1 MKKTITKTKPLA
13 IFRWIMCTLVLIGA
27 TVTNGMSQTVTI
39 TCTGTAG
46 SYASGSVSSSG
57 VMNDGNM
64 ITINSSSNRGWAH
77 FDLSSIPA
85 SAIVSA
91 VTANFYTYS
100 STTSSAT
107 NNVYGFTGDPSTTA
121 GTTLYANCANGTS
134 FNASSWSATGNQ
146 AKVLN
151 ATGIAFV
158 QANCGGNS
166 ANLGY
171 VRGSTNTYNIY
182 GYPQAG
188 SEPSLTITYTI
199 PALCSGTPAPGNTL
213 STASTVCSGVNFT
226 LSTQNSTSGSGVTYQ
241 WQSSPDDVTYSD
253 IVGATTATLS
263 TNITTA
269 TYFQCVVTCS
279 AGPSSG
285 TSTPIQITL
294 NTFENC
300 YCTPTTTNG
309 CASGDHITNVTF
321 TSLVNPINNS
331 TGTCLVN
338 SYSDYT
344 TTITAASV
352 SQGDVVPVSVH
363 VGNGGTEY
371 AGLWIDFDHSGT
383 FDATEFLGL
392 PTPSNAGSPDWQ
404 FDGNITIPYT
414 ALTGVTRMRVRSSY
428 NAVELGTDAC
438 STFSYGETEDYF
450 VDITSSS
457 NCSGTP
463 APGNTLSTVNSICP
477 STNFTLSLQ
486 NSTIGAGVTYQWQSS
501 PDNITYSDI
510 AGETSTSLTVSQ
522 STATYYQCIVTCTNS
537 SSSSTSTPVQVTM
550 NSFTDCYCTSGAQYT
565 SDEEIFSVTVN
576 GSTNAYDCITVAP
589 GAGSVLNQYSNF
601 QSLGSLTSVE
611 QGATIPF
618 SILEDECDGATYY
631 DNGCTIFI
639 DFNQNGSYD
648 DAGEQIFVEGTTTL
662 SPRTISGS
670 FTVPLTALTGV
681 TGMRIIVAEGISGSG
696 LTSCLSYGY
705 GETEDYL
712 ITIDPFSSCSGTPA
726 PGNTLTTLS
735 TVCATTSFTLS
746 TQNTVSG
753 GGITYQWQS
762 SPDNT
767 TYSDIV
773 GATSPTYT
781 TTQPSS
787 TYYQCVV
794 TCPTGPSSGTSTPI
808 QVNMDAIANCYCTP
822 STVNGGTFDAI
833 TGFISTDMNYNYSTT
848 TGLPSPGYEDL
859 TATVGTAFLGST
871 NAFEI
876 DEMDSG
882 DAAAIWI
889 DFNDNG
895 SFEDAGELVA
905 TTGQGAIVTGTIS
918 IPFTVALGNHRLRI
932 RNTYDPLNPIASTTS
947 CSTTNSYGETKD
959 FTITIIPAYDM
970 GVDNILTPVSPACYT
985 NAETISV
992 TVQNY
997 GLGTLDMSVNP
1008 LTVNCDITGANPN
1021 NTTLTPMVIN
1031 SGLITAGG
1039 TLVVTFATPYDM
1051 SAAGSYDVTVTTS
1064 IAYDGSTTNDSNNES
1079 YVRNADPVVTA
1090 SVDNSTVCEGS
1101 NITLTGGGADT
1112 YTWDNGATD
1121 GVAFAASAATTTFV
1135 VTGTDIYGC
1144 TAIAST
1150 SITVNTLP
1158 TVTASVDNSTV
1169 CEGSNITLT
1178 GGGADTYTW
1187 DNGSTDGV
1195 AFAASAAT
1203 TTFVV
1208 TGTDLN
1214 GCVNTA
1220 STSITVNTLPTVTAT
1235 ADYTTVCEGSNVT
1248 LTGSGASSYA
1258 WDNGVTDG
1266 VAFATSTSATYIVTG
1281 TDANSCVNTA
1291 SVSITVNPLPSVS
1304 ASVDNST
1311 VCEGSYITLTGGGAD
1326 TYTWDNGATDG
1337 VAFAASASTTTF
1349 VVTGTDLN
1357 GCVNTA
1363 STSITVNSLPTVT
1376 ATADYTTVCEGSNV
1390 TLTGGGASS
1399 YAWDNGV
1406 TDGVAF
1412 ATSTSSTYIVT
1423 GTDANSCANTASV
1436 SITVNPIPV
1445 VTLDVFNPTIVCD
1458 DAAPFALPAGLPA
1471 GGIYSGLGVTGT
1483 DYTPTA
1489 LIDGL
1494 NTVTYTVT
1502 ELGCT
1507 DSASQTIY
1515 VSNCVGINQ
1524 LAVNNEVSI
1533 YPNPSSG
1540 VFTLHISNASIQE
1553 LVITVTDI
1561 QGREVYKALD
1571 KNISADYTKTI
1582 SLENIAKGIYYI
1594 HINNGVETSVQKIVT
1609 Q

>member
-13 IFRWIMCTLVLIGA
+13 IFRWVMCTLVLIGA

-46 SYASGSVSSSG
+46 SYASGSVNSSG

-134 FNASSWSATGNQ
+134 FNASTWSATGNQ

-158 QANCGGNS
+158 QANCGGNN

-188 SEPSLTITYTI
+188 SEPSLTITYTV
-199 PALCSGTPAPGNTL
+199 PSLCSGTPAPGNTL
-213 STASTVCSGVNFT
+213 STASSVCSGVNFT

-241 WQSSPDDVTYSD
+241 WQSSPDDVTYSN
-253 IVGATTATLS
+253 IVGATTATLT

-294 NTFENC
+294 NSFENC

-309 CASGDHITNVTF
+309 CTSGDHITNVTF

-414 ALTGVTRMRVRSSY
+414 ALTGITRMRVRSSY
-428 NAVELGTDAC
+428 NIVELGTDAC

-450 VDITSSS
+450 VDIASSS

-463 APGNTLSTVNSICP
+463 APGNTLSTVTSICP
-477 STNFTLSLQ
+477 NTNFDLSLQ

-501 PDNITYSDI
+501 PDNVTYTDI
-510 AGETSTSLTVSQ
+510 AGETSTSLTISQ
-522 STATYYQCIVTCTNS
+522 STATYYQCLVTCTNS
-537 SSSSTSTPVQVTM
+537 SSSATSTPVQVTM
-550 NSFTDCYCTSGAQYT
+550 NTFDNCYCTPTTTGGCSSGDHITNVTFNSLVNPINNSTGTCLVNSYSDYT
-565 SDEEIFSVTVN
+565 TTVTAATVSQGDVVPVIVHVGN
-576 GSTNAYDCITVAP
+576 GGTEYAGLWIDFDHSGTFEATEFLGLPSPSN
-589 GAGSVLNQYSNF
+589 AGSPDWQFDGNI
-601 QSLGSLTSVE
+601 
-611 QGATIPF
+611 TIP
-618 SILEDECDGATYY
+618 
-631 DNGCTIFI
+631 N
-639 DFNQNGSYD
+639 
-648 DAGEQIFVEGTTTL
+648 
-662 SPRTISGS
+662 
-670 FTVPLTALTGV
+670 TALTGI
-681 TGMRIIVAEGISGSG
+681 TRMRVRSSYN
-696 LTSCLSYGY
+696 TSELGTDACTTFSF

-712 ITIDPFSSCSGTPA
+712 INIAPFSSCSGTPA
-726 PGNTLTTLS
+726 PGNTISSLTT
-735 TVCATTSFTLS
+735 VCSTTSFTLS

-762 SPDNT
+762 STDNT
-767 TYSDIV
+767 TYTDIV
-773 GATSPTYT
+773 GATSSNYT

-787 TYYQCVV
+787 TYYQCLV
-794 TCPTGPSSGTSTPI
+794 TCPSGPSSGTSTPLQI
-808 QVNMDAIANCYCTP
+808 NMDAIANCYCTP
-822 STVNGGTFDAI
+822 STVNGGIFDAI
-833 TGFISTDMNYNYSTT
+833 TGFISTDMNYNYSTS

-859 TATVGTAFLGST
+859 TATLGTAFLGSN

-876 DEMDSG
+876 DEMYSG

-905 TTGQGAIVTGTIS
+905 TTGQGTIVTGSVS

-932 RNTYDPLNPIASTTS
+932 RNTDDTSNPIASTTS

-970 GVDNILTPVSPACYT
+970 GIANILTPVSPACYS

-997 GLGTLDMSVNP
+997 GLGTLDMSINP

-1021 NTTLTPMVIN
+1021 NMTLTPMVIN
-1031 SGLITAGG
+1031 TGLINAGG
-1039 TLVVTFATPYDM
+1039 TLVVTFSTPYDM
-1051 SAAGSYDVTVTTS
+1051 SAVGTYDVTVSTS
-1064 IAYDGSTTNDSNNES
+1064 IAYDGSTSNDSNNES
-1079 YVRNADPVVTA
+1079 FVRNADPVVTASVDNSIVCEGSNITLTGGGANTYTWDNGATDGLAFAASAATTTFVVTGTDIYGCSATASTSITVNTLPIVTA

-1112 YTWDNGATD
+1112 YTWDNGATN
-1121 GVAFAASAATTTFV
+1121 GVAFV
-1135 VTGTDIYGC
+1135 
-1144 TAIAST
+1144 
-1150 SITVNTLP
+1150 
-1158 TVTASVDNSTV
+1158 
-1169 CEGSNITLT
+1169 
-1178 GGGADTYTW
+1178 
-1187 DNGSTDGV
+1187 
-1195 AFAASAAT
+1195 ASAAT

-1214 GCVNTA
+1214 GCTNTA
-1220 STSITVNTLPTVTAT
+1220 STSITVNSLPTVTAT
-1235 ADYTTVCEGSNVT
+1235 ADFTTVCEGSNVT
-1248 LTGSGASSYA
+1248 LTGGGASSYA

-1291 SVSITVNPLPSVS
+1291 SVSITVNPLPTVS

-1311 VCEGSYITLTGGGAD
+1311 VCEGSNITLTGGGAD

-1337 VAFAASASTTTF
+1337 VAFAASAATTTF
-1349 VVTGTDLN
+1349 LVTGTDLN

-1376 ATADYTTVCEGSNV
+1376 ATAALTTLCAGSND
-1390 TLTGGGASS
+1390 TLTGGGAVS
-1399 YAWDNGV
+1399 YVWDNGA
-1406 TDGVAF
+1406 TDGAGFVAT
-1412 ATSTSSTYIVT
+1412 ATTTYVVT
-1423 GTDANSCANTASV
+1423 GTDLNGCVNTASV
-1436 SITVNPIPV
+1436 TVNVNPLPV

-1540 VFTLHISNASIQE
+1540 LFTLHISNASIQE

-1561 QGREVYKALD
+1561 QGREIYKALD
-1571 KNISADYTKTI
+1571 KIISVDYTKTI